1 MLGAICPNQRGP
13 VIRWVWGGPCLK
25 EKRAGKKEWDQ
36 AMIVKVCLLWARLQN
51 ISGKKEEVKREKLA
65 CASALGQGVV
75 LYNCPGRCYLLLAQ
89 GTFCVFSQEVCRYY
103 YLILMFC
110 QLSFQKVRSFSRR
123 EGNFGLWLSVSL
135 QNIPLF
141 YIIDGAFSLWPYGR
155 WSICLRLH
163 DVHPQTAPDMVGF
176 EGRVCVL
183 GYTRCLYTQH
193 SRIRVGPWVMDSW

>member
-1 MLGAICPNQRGP
+1 M
-13 VIRWVWGGPCLK
+13 
-25 EKRAGKKEWDQ
+25 
-36 AMIVKVCLLWARLQN
+36 LQN
-51 ISGKKEEVKREKLA
+51 VSGKKEEVKREKLA

-135 QNIPLF
+135 QQNVTACALYLRPTKLNKNHCCPRRVLDLSVVTCCCQHCF
-141 YIIDGAFSLWPYGR
+141 YHYLMWESNHCFTTS
-155 WSICLRLH
+155 
-163 DVHPQTAPDMVGF
+163 VHVRFMLTTMYMGISPAWTSVP
-176 EGRVCVL
+176 
-183 GYTRCLYTQH
+183 H
-193 SRIRVGPWVMDSW
+193 